1 VEVTARTNAN
11 ASSLP
16 CPPEGSHADGAEL
29 SCALAE
35 LRAELDGSDALAV
48 DDADRWYV
56 DPDGAVNVADAMR
69 ADYPSLSLAQLT
81 AAVEQVGAEA
91 VARLNGQGAVDRR
104 RAQKPRHER
113 RLHEDGTETYHRVV
127 EWSKPKLRTAFR
139 EFCQR
144 DASRLLS
151 PSDVL
156 TLLVLLDHFDA
167 KTLDCW
173 VGVRTMEL
181 ETHLARTT
189 VIRCLDRLQATGIV
203 VKFPGHSGSG
213 RDATSRYV
221 LRPVRDWGQPSPIQP
236 RGSATLPQCSSAT
249 LPQPNTDSPIL
260 AITQPPATVAVR
272 REVAPRTPEVAFAR
286 LRGSATL
293 PETVRNGSEAAAR
306 KFDLVDQP
314 RRYRGLVVHTY
325 GAEVESA

>member
-1 VEVTARTNAN
+1 MAQ
-11 ASSLP
+11 P
-16 CPPEGSHADGAEL
+16 
-29 SCALAE
+29 
-35 LRAELDGSDALAV
+35 
-48 DDADRWYV
+48 DDADIDGSPYV
-56 DPDGAVNVADAMR
+56 RDRAAIDSRITALRPDTSLPAADLR
-69 ADYPSLSLAQLT
+69 
-81 AAVEQVGAEA
+81 AAVEQAADEA
-91 VARLNGQGAVDRR
+91 ISRLNAGEDVERR
-104 RAQKPRHER
+104 RTARPTHER

-144 DASRLLS
+144 DAARAKADRRAGGLGQPLLS
-151 PSDVL
+151 ASDIL

-173 VGVRTMEL
+173 LGVRTMEL

-189 VIRCLDRLQATGIV
+189 AIRCLDHLQASGMV

-213 RDATSRYV
+213 RNATSRYV
-221 LRPVRDWGQPSPIQP
+221 LRPVRDWGQPSPTQP
-236 RGSATLPQCSSAT
+236 RGSATLPQCSSVT
-249 LPQPNTDSPIL
+249 LPQPITDSPIL
-260 AITQPPATVAVR
+260 AVTQPPAAVALR

-306 KFDLVDQP
+306 TIDLVDQP
-314 RRYRGLVVHTY
+314 RRYGRLVVHTY
-325 GAEVESA
+325 GAEVEGA